1 MCGIAGLFDL
11 KAARTPDKSVLA
23 AMAKALIHRGP
34 DGEGF
39 YHDSGIG
46 FAHRRLAIIDLAAG
60 AQPHTTIS
68 GQHVLTYNGEIYNH
82 RQLAKEFNL
91 TLKSQCDTEVL
102 AELFEQ
108 RGIKALNAVTGMY
121 AFAIWDKSERR
132 LTLARDRFGERPLY
146 YTTTPDGWFVF
157 ASEMRA
163 LLASGLVPRDMRPA
177 SVEAYFSYGY
187 VPDPHTIY
195 KNIYRLPAAH
205 FLQIDGNGVGEPQ
218 CYWQPSLGGG
228 ERAEPEELIA
238 LLDAAVSRQ
247 MMSDVPLGAF
257 LSGGVDSSAIIAAM
271 AQASNAPPQSF
282 TISFPE
288 TKNDDGIYAQKI
300 AKQFGTRHTQKYVR
314 LQAGEMIDAAAR
326 IYGEPFA
333 DSSALPMIEVA
344 RTAREQVIVALSGD
358 GSDEIFAGYRRY
370 RLYGAEEKMRRLLPA
385 PMRRVVFGPLGALY
399 PKLDFMPRPFRLKT
413 TLQSLSDDSAGAYF
427 RSVSAI
433 LPERLGGFLDSQL
446 IRQNEDAPAQIMR
459 RLFDEADTD
468 DAVLAAQYAD
478 LKTWLSGRM
487 LVKVDRAAMASSL
500 EVRVPFLDHHLVEW
514 ALRLPPHQR
523 IDGHEGKAVLKKALE
538 PRLPKDILYRPKKG
552 FDMPVDRWLREDR
565 GILSD
570 FLASKYWQESGMFRP
585 ASIRRLI
592 ADHQSGK
599 MNYGQEIWSLVMFDA
614 FLRA

>member
-11 KAARTPDKSVLA
+11 KGKRDPDKAVLA
-23 AMAKALIHRGP
+23 AMARALIHRGP

-39 YHDSGIG
+39 YRDNGIG
-46 FAHRRLAIIDLAAG
+46 FAHRRLAIIDLGGG

-82 RQLAKEFNL
+82 RQLAKEYNL
-91 TLKSQCDTEVL
+91 ELKSRCDTEVL

-108 RGIKALNAVTGMY
+108 RGTKALDDITGMY
-121 AFAIWDKSERR
+121 AFAIWNKPERQ
-132 LTLARDRFGERPLY
+132 LTLARDRLGERPLY

-157 ASEMRA
+157 ASDMGA
-163 LLASGLVPRDMRPA
+163 LLASGLVPREMRPA
-177 SVEAYFSYGY
+177 SVAAYFSYGY
-187 VPDPHTIY
+187 VPDPNTIY

-205 FLQIDGNGVGEPQ
+205 FLQISAEGVGEPQ
-218 CYWQPSLGGG
+218 CYWRPRLGG
-228 ERAEPEELIA
+228 ASPADPEELIA
-238 LLDAAVSRQ
+238 LLDSAVSGQ

-271 AQASNAPPQSF
+271 ARTSHEPPQSF

-300 AKQFGTRHTQKYVR
+300 ATQFGTRHTQKSVH
-314 LQAGEMIDAAAR
+314 LEAGEMIDEAAR

-344 RTAREQVIVALSGD
+344 RTAREQVSVALSGD

-370 RLYGAEEKMRRLLPA
+370 RLFGAEEKMRRLLPA
-385 PMRRVVFGPLGALY
+385 PMRRAVFGPLGALY
-399 PKLDFMPRPFRLKT
+399 PKLDFMPRIFRLKT
-413 TLQSLSDDSAGAYF
+413 TLQSLGDDSAGAYF

-433 LPERLGGFLDSQL
+433 LPERLGNFLDPQISDKH
-446 IRQNEDAPAQIMR
+446 EDTPQQIMQ

-523 IDGHEGKAVLKKALE
+523 IDGHEGKAILKKALA

-552 FDMPVDRWLREDR
+552 FDMPVDRWLRQDHS
-565 GILSD
+565 ILSD
-570 FLASKYWQESGMFRP
+570 FLASKHWQESEIFQP
-585 ASIRRLI
+585 KNIRRLI
-592 ADHQSGK
+592 TDHQSGK

-614 FLRA
+614 FLRV